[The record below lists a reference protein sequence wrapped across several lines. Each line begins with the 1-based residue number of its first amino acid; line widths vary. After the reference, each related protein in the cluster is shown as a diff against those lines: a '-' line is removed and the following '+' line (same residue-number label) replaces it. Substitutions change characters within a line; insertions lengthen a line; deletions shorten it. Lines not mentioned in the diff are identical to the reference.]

1 MAIPLNPF
9 PNPSNTLSLEQVS
22 AMLLKSG
29 ASYSQMREV
38 CDQLEALQD
47 KQDKRQRR

>member
-9 PNPSNTLSLEQVS
+9 PNPSTTLSLEQVS
-22 AMLLKSG
+22 AMLLKAG
-29 ASYSQMREV
+29 ASYAQMREV

-47 KQDKRQRR
+47 KQQQRRR